1 MEAKEWNEYVEK
13 VATGAWPVP
22 INMIKDQENWMCRS
36 IVGRALVFKED
47 LEGAMTVLSTVLDVE
62 PDMDEAPEVG
72 LSEAEHKTL
81 CLRELGEIV
90 YKLAHKPDAALQY
103 IDAAYKIARE
113 YQHPFRTGA
122 RGELWYRHLQL
133 LAECGK
139 KEQASEEA
147 RKMFRDEQETSHAPK
162 QDDPKS
168 KINPYK
174 YFSLKYLA
182 EQEYAAG
189 HVAEASSLLHQA
201 FEFYPV
207 SLAGEKDLAAANAVN
222 DPEERYKAYQH
233 CATIQYLPW
242 EKLPPAVIRRN
253 V

>member
-1 MEAKEWNEYVEK
+1 MEAQEWQEYVNK

-22 INMIKDQENWMCRS
+22 VGMIQDQNNWMCRS

-47 LEGAMTVLSTVLDVE
+47 LEGAMTVLSTVIDVE
-62 PDMDEAPEVG
+62 PDMDEAPETG

-90 YKLAHKPDAALQY
+90 YKLAHNVEAALQY
-103 IDAAYKIARE
+103 VDAAFKIARAYE
-113 YQHPFRTGA
+113 HPFRTGA

-133 LAECGK
+133 LTELGK
-139 KEQASEEA
+139 KEQACAEAQKMVREE
-147 RKMFRDEQETSHAPK
+147 KENSHAPK

-182 EQEYAAG
+182 EQEHAA
-189 HVAEASSLLHQA
+189 E
-201 FEFYPV
+201 
-207 SLAGEKDLAAANAVN
+207 
-222 DPEERYKAYQH
+222 QH
-233 CATIQYLPW
+233 PLGFQPG
-242 EKLPPAVIRRN
+242 IR
-253 V
+253 

>member
-1 MEAKEWNEYVEK
+1 MEAQEWQEYVNK

-22 INMIKDQENWMCRS
+22 VGMIQDQNNWMCRS

-47 LEGAMTVLSTVLDVE
+47 LEGAMTVLSTVIDVE
-62 PDMDEAPEVG
+62 PDMEEAPETG

-90 YKLAHKPDAALQY
+90 YKLAHNAEAALQY
-103 IDAAYKIARE
+103 VDAALKIARAYE
-113 YQHPFRTGA
+113 HPFRTAA

-133 LAECGK
+133 LTELGK
-139 KEQASEEA
+139 KEQACAEAQKMVREE
-147 RKMFRDEQETSHAPK
+147 KENSHAPK

-182 EQEYAAG
+182 EQEHTAG
-189 HVAEASSLLHQA
+189 HTAEASSLMHQA

-207 SLAGEKDLAAANAVN
+207 SLAGEKDLAAANAIN